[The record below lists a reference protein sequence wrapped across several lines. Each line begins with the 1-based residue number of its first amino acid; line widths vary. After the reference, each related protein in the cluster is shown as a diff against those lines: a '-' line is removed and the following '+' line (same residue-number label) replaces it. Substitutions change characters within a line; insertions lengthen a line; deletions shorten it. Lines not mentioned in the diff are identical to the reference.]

1 MIMVQRRNLHIT
13 LGSGSR
19 LAFAI
24 IVLAS
29 YFAMF
34 SQVQKITSLLD
45 IALIMVL
52 GTAYIALGVYGYDF
66 CAHSASFASRLAYFS
81 LQIPLGALIVYLSH
95 GAGFNGLILLPL
107 VGHAVVLLD
116 SRFERIANLSVVLAY
131 VFSTYLYSRDL
142 NAVFGGLPVFLAGAV
157 FIMVFTQM
165 AVNEEAARTHV
176 ELLVDELE
184 QVNQRLRGYAV
195 QAEELAI
202 TRERNRLA
210 REIHDGLGHY
220 MTAIH
225 MQIQAARALMRS
237 ANPQVDEILS
247 KAQNLAQEAL
257 VDVRQSVAA
266 LRASP
271 GQDQPLPEVIEHMP
285 ADCLESGVS
294 SRFALLGEPR
304 PISPQAHLTLYRA
317 AQEGLNNT
325 RKHAQASHV
334 DITLDYRDVSH
345 VRLEIQDNGSGSDN
359 LEGGFGLLGIQ
370 ERAHL
375 LGGAVNMQSAKG
387 KGFCLEVILPA

>member
-1 MIMVQRRNLHIT
+1 MIMAQRRNLHIT

-34 SQVQKITSLLD
+34 SQVQKITSFLD
-45 IALIMVL
+45 IALMMVL

-66 CAHSASFASRLAYFS
+66 CAHSASFAPRLAYFS

-95 GAGFNGLILLPL
+95 GAGFNALILLPL

-116 SRFERIANLSVVLAY
+116 SRFERIANLSIVLVY
-131 VFSTYLYSRDL
+131 VLSTYLYSRDL
-142 NAVFGGLPVFLAGAV
+142 NAVLGGLPVFLAGAV

-237 ANPQVDEILS
+237 ANPKVDEILS
-247 KAQNLAQEAL
+247 KAQNLTQEAL

-271 GQDQPLPEVIEHMP
+271 GQDQPLPEVLEQMP

-334 DITLDYRDVSH
+334 DITLDYRDTSH

-370 ERAHL
+370 ERAHF
-375 LGGAVNMQSAKG
+375 LGGEVNMQSAKG
-387 KGFCLEVILPA
+387 QGFCLEVILPE

>member
-1 MIMVQRRNLHIT
+1 MLWSCST
-13 LGSGSR
+13 L
-19 LAFAI
+19 
-24 IVLAS
+24 
-29 YFAMF
+29 
-34 SQVQKITSLLD
+34 K
-45 IALIMVL
+45 
-52 GTAYIALGVYGYDF
+52 
-66 CAHSASFASRLAYFS
+66 
-81 LQIPLGALIVYLSH
+81 
-95 GAGFNGLILLPL
+95 
-107 VGHAVVLLD
+107 
-116 SRFERIANLSVVLAY
+116 FERIANFSVILAY
-131 VFSTYLYSRDL
+131 IFSTYLYSRDW
-142 NAVFGGLPVFLAGAV
+142 NSVFGGLPVFLAGAV

-165 AVNEEAARTHV
+165 AVNEEKARTHV

-184 QVNQRLRGYAV
+184 QVNQSLRGYAV

-220 MTAIH
+220 LTAIH
-225 MQIQAARALMRS
+225 MQIQAARALMHS
-237 ANPQVDEILS
+237 SNLQVDETLF

-271 GQDQPLPEVIEHMP
+271 GQDQPLPDVIEQMP
-285 ADCLESGVS
+285 GDCLESSVT
-294 SRFALLGEPR
+294 SRFALLGDPR
-304 PISPQAHLTLYRA
+304 PLSPQAHLTLYRA

-334 DITLDYRDVSH
+334 EITLDYRDASH
-345 VRLEIQDNGSGSDN
+345 IRLEIQDDGSGSDN

-375 LGGAVNMQSAKG
+375 LGGEVNLHSAKG
-387 KGFCLEVILPA
+387 QGFCLEVVLPA

>member
-1 MIMVQRRNLHIT
+1 MARRRNLRIT

-24 IVLAS
+24 VVLAS

-45 IALIMVL
+45 ITLIMLL
-52 GTAYIALGVYGYDF
+52 GTAYIAIGVYGYDY
-66 CAHSASFASRLAYFS
+66 CAHSDSLTPRLAYFS
-81 LQIPLGALIVYLSH
+81 LQIPLGALIVYLSR
-95 GAGFNGLILLPL
+95 GAGFNALILIPL
-107 VGHAVVLLD
+107 VGHAVVFLD
-116 SRFERIANLSVVLAY
+116 PVYERITNLAVILAY
-131 VFSTYLYSRDL
+131 ILSTFLYSHDW
-142 NAVFGGLPVFLAGAV
+142 NAVLGGLPIFLAGAV

-165 AVNEEAARTHV
+165 ALNEENARTHV

-220 MTAIH
+220 LTAIY

-237 ANPQVDEILS
+237 PIPLVDETLF
-247 KAQNLAQEAL
+247 KAQNLAQDAL

-271 GQDQPLPEVIEHMP
+271 GQEQPLPEVLERMP
-285 ADCLESGVS
+285 GDSLDSRIT
-294 SRFALLGEPR
+294 SRFSLLGKPR
-304 PISPQAHLTLYRA
+304 PLTPQAHLTLYRA

-325 RKHAQASHV
+325 RKHAHASHV
-334 DITLDYRDVSH
+334 NIVLDYSDPSH
-345 VRLEIQDNGSGSDN
+345 VRLEIQDNGAGSDN

-375 LGGAVNMQSAKG
+375 LGGEVVLQSAKG
-387 KGFCLEVILPA
+387 EGFCLEVVLPG